1 MRDAKVKME
10 RGSSKSEL
18 LFQGEQFG
26 RIFDQIIWSE
36 RKVLLQLQLV
46 QTLLLSSFKMLTKQ
60 RSHGESF

>member
-1 MRDAKVKME
+1 MRDAKVKTE
-10 RGSSKSEL
+10 RGRSKSEL